1 MRKILMAAAAIL
13 GMSVS
18 AQAGTDPY
26 LGEVDVLPYSF
37 CPQGFLPADGRLL
50 AIADNDALFALY
62 GDALSA
68 ALDESSSL
76 VDAIAQYLEVSREY
90 RGVVRASAEI
100 LQARSDHAAARRR
113 LREVCAG
120 VLAWHLREPLTQRE
134 ARIVARVLVD
144 VLDQYTHMEAAE
156 WLKPRRPQDVA
167 EALSGMV
174 TRGVYAA

>member
-1 MRKILMAAAAIL
+1 MEAGLRCFAEL
-13 GMSVS
+13 GYSRARLTDIV
-18 AQAGTDPY
+18 AEAGVTTGALYGHFD
-26 LGEVDVLPYSF
+26 SK
-37 CPQGFLPADGRLL
+37 ADFF
-50 AIADNDALFALY
+50 DALFALY